1 MKFMFRKLSQCS
13 HASIIKVSEIFV
25 QNKDRTYCDKE
36 HTRTH
41 TRTRVGMQTLNNIK
55 PTEIF

>member
-1 MKFMFRKLSQCS
+1 MFRKLSQCS